1 MASAQL
7 EVTRWTAPEFERLV
21 HEAAPQIAVFD
32 CDGTLWS
39 GDSGYGFMIWSIE
52 QGLVSR
58 STSDWMDTHY
68 RAYLAGNVS
77 EAQICGEMVQM
88 YAGLHEGELR
98 SAAARYFSERVRQHI
113 FSEMESLV
121 VALRNANIQLW
132 AVSSTNKW
140 VVTEGVSHFGIPA
153 ERVLS
158 SEVKVADGIIGSEL
172 VAVPTGP
179 GKAIALRRTGISR
192 PDAVFGN
199 SLHDLAMLEIAAHPF
214 PVNPSLGLLE
224 ECARRGWGYF
234 RPGEVVEAPEP
245 VAGE

>member
-1 MASAQL
+1 LASAQL
-7 EVTRWTAPEFERLV
+7 EVTRWTAQEFERLV
-21 HEAAPQIAVFD
+21 REASPQIAVFD
-32 CDGTLWS
+32 CDGTLWG
-39 GDSGYGFMIWSIE
+39 GDSGYGFMVWSIE

-58 STSDWMDTHY
+58 STTDWMDTRY

-88 YAGLHEGELR
+88 YAGLHEQELR
-98 SAAARYFSERVRQHI
+98 SAAARYFSEHVRQHI
-113 FSEMESLV
+113 FAELESLV
-121 VALRNANIQLW
+121 AGLRKAGVQLW

-140 VVTEGVSHFGIPA
+140 VVEEGVSHFGIPV
-153 ERVLS
+153 ERVLAA
-158 SEVKVADGIIGSEL
+158 EVKVVDGIIGSEL
-172 VAVPTGP
+172 IAVPTGP
-179 GKAIALRRTGISR
+179 GKAVALRGAGIPH

-199 SLHDLAMLEIAAHPF
+199 SLHDLAMIEMAAHAF

-234 RPGEVVEAPEP
+234 RPGEVTEAPEP

>member
-1 MASAQL
+1 LASVQL
-7 EVTRWTAPEFERLV
+7 EVTRWTAQQFERLV
-21 HEAAPQIAVFD
+21 REAAPHIAVFD

-39 GDSGYGFMIWSIE
+39 GDSGYGFMAWSIE
-52 QGLVSR
+52 QGIVSR

-68 RAYLAGNVS
+68 RAYMAGSVNES
-77 EAQICGEMVQM
+77 QICGEMVQM
-88 YAGLHEGELR
+88 YAGLHEEELR
-98 SAAARYFSERVRQHI
+98 SAAARYFSEHVRQHI
-113 FSEMESLV
+113 FREIESLV
-121 VALRNANIQLW
+121 AELRSANVQLW

-140 VVTEGVSHFGIPA
+140 VVAEGVSHFGIPA
-153 ERVLS
+153 ERVLA
-158 SEVKVADGIIGSEL
+158 SEVRVADGIISSEL

-179 GKAIALRRTGISR
+179 GKAIALRRAGVPH

-234 RPGEVVEAPEP
+234 RPSEVLEAPGP